1 MDKYHKWC
9 SHKKFMQSII
19 ISHLKNVKK
28 SDIIICILNY
38 FISMSDGGQ
47 EDLVMLRRVVY
58 CLIVSLLLW
67 TSMFILTFITSG
79 CNMQYAVSAS
89 VLFALGTFLGGNII
103 LWLWEKFEC

>member
-1 MDKYHKWC
+1 
-9 SHKKFMQSII
+9 
-19 ISHLKNVKK
+19 
-28 SDIIICILNY
+28 
-38 FISMSDGGQ
+38 
-47 EDLVMLRRVVY
+47 MLRRVVY
-58 CLIVSLLLW
+58 CLIVSLILW